1 MTNPYLKSLGLLA
14 GTLAILAAP
23 ALQAREK
30 LTPEEQLAKMLKDR
44 VAGKPVGCINL
55 SQVRGTTIIDKTA
68 IVYDMGNVLYVNR
81 PAYPQSLDDDDVM
94 VTRTWSGQLCRLD
107 MVQMHSRAG
116 MGLWWR
122 GTVGLEDFVP
132 YTKPKPAPAPETAKG

>member
-1 MTNPYLKSLGLLA
+1 
-14 GTLAILAAP
+14 
-23 ALQAREK
+23 
-30 LTPEEQLAKMLKDR
+30 
-44 VAGKPVGCINL
+44 
-55 SQVRGTTIIDKTA
+55 
-68 IVYDMGNVLYVNR
+68 
-81 PAYPQSLDDDDVM
+81 
-94 VTRTWSGQLCRLD
+94 